1 MPTGASSRC
10 DEIVART
17 PQVILA
23 SDDTLDFTHLQRCG
37 APVTSNGKCA
47 RHQTARRNALARNW
61 LRFVRR
67 R

>member
-1 MPTGASSRC
+1 MTRC

-37 APVTSNGKCA
+37 APVTDNRKCA
-47 RHQTARRNALARNW
+47 RHQTSRPNALARNW